1 MGSQWGSQW
10 RPTPRDSLRQSATII
25 AARWLV
31 ERRRTTSRDAPAVPS
46 KQRVAGS
53 NPAGRADLGK
63 RLIVEPFEATTAL
76 LQQDPTLRA
85 VFNLAR
91 HWPSNGIE
99 PGLAVR
105 QWVRSAAATLVGVK
119 VSEILRLI
127 GSDGWY
133 LDRQKGSHRQYK
145 HPSKRGLV
153 TVAGK
158 PSDELH
164 PKTRDSILRQAGL
177 NEDGSQADDVPRR
190 GES

>member
-1 MGSQWGSQW
+1 M
-10 RPTPRDSLRQSATII
+10 
-25 AARWLV
+25 
-31 ERRRTTSRDAPAVPS
+31 
-46 KQRVAGS
+46 
-53 NPAGRADLGK
+53 
-63 RLIVEPFEATTAL
+63 IVEPFEATTAL

-85 VFNLAR
+85 VFDLAR
-91 HWPSNGIE
+91 HWLSNGIE
-99 PGLAVR
+99 LGLAVR

-127 GSDGWY
+127 GSDGWH

-177 NEDGSQADDVPRR
+177 NEDGSQADDVLRR